1 MINRKKILA
10 VIASFLMFSS
20 FIPVKAEDHIEVI
33 NNVGMGNVSITLVET
48 QMDPVLHKIVPFEQN
63 RTILPGE
70 TVSEIVNIKNEGEPA
85 WIRAKI
91 DFRTKA
97 EVNLKEEDCI
107 FAEGWIKKEDG
118 YWYWPKEVKSGESV
132 EWLRSFHVPAEWT
145 SDQVKKTKFHTDVRA
160 DAVQS
165 RHFEPD
171 FKAKDP
177 WFGTVIE
184 TSLYNY
190 TRKDNATDTKFLVLF
205 EGGAEGL
212 VSKGDNFFSNWH
224 TLMPGDKLEDSI
236 SVKNDYVRK
245 IKLFFR
251 TENATETELE
261 KAVKLKIYRG
271 SDCIYDGTL
280 AGTRDEMVLAV
291 MDPGTEF
298 VIKYT
303 LEVPAELR
311 NKYDLTEGQVKWIF
325 RAEMLGSYA
334 KDGKWTG
341 VNNDITLYAI
351 CGGSALAVI
360 AIALALIGKK
370 KREQAGKA

>member
-1 MINRKKILA
+1 MIDRKKMLA
-10 VIASFLMFSS
+10 IVASLLMFGGS
-20 FIPVKAEDHIEVI
+20 IPVKAEDQIEVV

-48 QMDPVLHKIVPFEQN
+48 QMDPVEHRILPFEQD

-70 TVSEIVNIKNEGEPA
+70 TVSKIVNIKNEGEPA
-85 WIRAKI
+85 WIRARL
-91 DFRTKA
+91 DFSTKA
-97 EVNLKEEDCI
+97 EVNLNEEDCV
-107 FAEGWIKKEDG
+107 FAEGWIRKDDG
-118 YWYWPKEVKSGESV
+118 YWYWPKEVKTGESV
-132 EWLRSFHVPAEWT
+132 EWLRSFYVPAEWT
-145 SDQVKKTKFHTDVRA
+145 SAQVAKTKFHANVRA

-165 RHFEPD
+165 RHFDPD

-190 TRKDNATDTKFLVLF
+190 TRNDHPTDTKFLVLF

-212 VSKGDNFFSNWH
+212 IGKGDDFFSNWH
-224 TLMPGDKLEDSI
+224 TLMPGDKLEDTI

-251 TENATETELE
+251 TENTISTDLE
-261 KAVKLKIYRG
+261 EAVNLKIYRG
-271 SDCIYDGTL
+271 TDCIYDATL

-303 LEVPAELR
+303 LDVPETLG
-311 NKYDLTEGQVKWIF
+311 NKYDLAEGQVKWIF
-325 RAEMLGSYA
+325 RSEMLGSFA

-341 VNNDITLYAI
+341 VDNDITLYAL

-360 AIALALIGKK
+360 AISFCLSKRKK
-370 KREQAGKA
+370 KWLS